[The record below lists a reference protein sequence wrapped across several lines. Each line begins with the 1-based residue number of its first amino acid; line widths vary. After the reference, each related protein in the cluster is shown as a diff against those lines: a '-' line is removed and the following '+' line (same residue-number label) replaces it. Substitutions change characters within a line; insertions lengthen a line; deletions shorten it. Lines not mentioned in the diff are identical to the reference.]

1 MGISSFYKMRKP
13 RQFDHKP
20 IYWDPHAEERE
31 ARFRRIR
38 REMGE
43 EKELTL
49 EEYKEEIRGSFID
62 GTKHLKKSVDKG
74 DTARSRKYKNMRL
87 LLVLVILVVLFWFM
101 FWG

>member
-13 RQFDHKP
+13 RQFEHKP

-43 EKELTL
+43 EKEMTL

-62 GTKHLKKSVDKG
+62 GTKHLKKSEHGKNLARKRKG
-74 DTARSRKYKNMRL
+74 KETSEIAKSTKARNDIRA
-87 LLVLVILVVLFWFM
+87 
-101 FWG
+101 